1 MSNSIH
7 KASKF
12 IKIANQ
18 SLVGLDAV
26 MNYQKYNKQHRDSG
40 RALSYSLIATS
51 ASTLGSLAGGL
62 GGIAVAGGLARI
74 GLNHTLIN
82 AGLKTFGTLVGG
94 VAAAKGID
102 SLYENMKPVK
112 KVINYAGDQLSQK
125 GVEITQK
132 FSNMAKF

>member
-1 MSNSIH
+1 MH
-7 KASKF
+7 RASKL

-18 SLVGLDAV
+18 NLVGLDAL

-40 RALSYSLIATS
+40 RSLSYSLIATS
-51 ASTLGSLAGGL
+51 AGTLGSLAAG
-62 GGIAVAGGLARI
+62 VAQI

-82 AGLKTFGTLVGG
+82 AGLKTFETLVCG
-94 VAAAKGID
+94 VATAKDID
-102 SLYENMKPVK
+102 SLYEN
-112 KVINYAGDQLSQK
+112 IGEK